1 MEMEQEL
8 PAFYPRDLVSSP
20 FTARSEYFP
29 SVLWIQTRLIRIRVM
44 LFTLI
49 RIWNLLFNLILIWNL
64 LFNLI
69 LIRIRLFDT
78 APDPEIG
85 RFKEVMYL
93 KQYFL

>member
-29 SVLWIQTRLIRIRVM
+29 SVLWIQTLLIRILIM

-49 RIWNLLFNLILIWNL
+49 RIWNLLFNLI
-64 LFNLI
+64 
-69 LIRIRLFDT
+69 RIRLFDT
-78 APDPEIG
+78 APDPKIG
-85 RFKEVMYL
+85 HFREVMYL
-93 KQYFL
+93 KQYFLYIFT